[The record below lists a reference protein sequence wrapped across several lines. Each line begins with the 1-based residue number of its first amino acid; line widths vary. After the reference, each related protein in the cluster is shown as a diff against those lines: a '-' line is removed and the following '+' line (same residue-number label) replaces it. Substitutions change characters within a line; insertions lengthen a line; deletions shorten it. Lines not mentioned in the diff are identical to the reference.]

1 MMNNE
6 CPTRGM
12 VLGMNIL
19 NNECPTRGMGLGMN
33 MMNNECPTRIWCWA
47 CIWWIIKVLLGYGAK
62 YEYTK

>member
-1 MMNNE
+1 MIWCWVCKNMMNNE

-47 CIWWIIKVLLGYGAK
+47 CI
-62 YEYTK
+62 